1 MTKPDASRL
10 ELCLSIL
17 AQRFGPR
24 LSTVADVRRQHANTL
39 TWLENQ
45 PPDAVIWPTSTLE
58 VAEIVSLASAHKVP
72 LIAYGAGTSL
82 EGHLNAPFGGLSV
95 DMSRMDRI
103 VEVNARDLDCR
114 VEAGVS
120 RRRLNEHLRDQ
131 GLFFPVDPGAEEAT
145 LGGMAATRAS
155 GTTTVRY
162 GSMRENVLNVTAVM
176 ADGSIV
182 KTGSRARKSA
192 AGYDLTRLLIGSEG
206 TLGIITELT
215 LRLYGIPESML
226 AAVCPFATLEGACNA
241 AMDAVGQGLGV
252 ARIELLDATQIAA
265 VNVHAKLALEE
276 TPTLFLE
283 FHGTPAATR
292 AEVAAFEAIAR
303 DNGALR
309 FDWAATE
316 DDRRRLWKARH
327 EAYWAIRATAK
338 GRAILA
344 TDVCVPVSRLAQ
356 CVLETVEDAARCG
369 LTAPILGHVG
379 DGNFHATPL
388 IDAESPA
395 EVAALKGFLG
405 RLAARA
411 IAHGGTC
418 TGEHGIGQGKKAYLA
433 AEAGTA
439 LPVMATI
446 KRALDPDGLL
456 NPGKIIEE

>member
-82 EGHLNAPFGGLSV
+82 EGHLNAPFGGISV

>member
-82 EGHLNAPFGGLSV
+82 EGHLNAPFGGISV

-145 LGGMAATRAS
+145 LGGMAATGAS

>member
-1 MTKPDASRL
+1 MTKPDARRL

-24 LSTVADVRRQHANTL
+24 LSTIADVRRQHANTL

-265 VNVHAKLALEE
+265 VNVHAKLALEQ

-388 IDAESPA
+388 FDAESPA

>member
-1 MTKPDASRL
+1 VTKPDASRL

-82 EGHLNAPFGGLSV
+82 EGHLNAPFGGISV

-356 CVLETVEDAARCG
+356 CVLETVEDAAQCG

>member
-82 EGHLNAPFGGLSV
+82 EGHLNAPFGGISV

-388 IDAESPA
+388 FDAESPA

>member
-82 EGHLNAPFGGLSV
+82 EGHLNAPFGGISV

-356 CVLETVEDAARCG
+356 CVLETVEDAAQCG